1 MKVSYKSPRILR
13 NHYVVCAFNFV
24 KCFELFKKGSI
35 QTGKASYTKRNSG
48 WDSSRSFCILKGF
61 DKALRVSLPHIW
73 VETSD
78 FGNENHVVESD
89 RASVCDLIGVLV

>member
-1 MKVSYKSPRILR
+1 M
-13 NHYVVCAFNFV
+13 
-24 KCFELFKKGSI
+24 
-35 QTGKASYTKRNSG
+35 
-48 WDSSRSFCILKGF
+48 LKGF

-89 RASVCDLIGVLV
+89 RASVFDLIGVLV